1 MPQVKNLMALCC
13 TANVAQEAR
22 RVCQCWPPVK
32 KVVIMQAVA
41 ARSERDKE
49 EEEFKTKVNKL
60 HPSLKRVFGQYRY
73 RRLPTFR
80 GNSGVMVATDGSAK
94 HYQGGALVVIDD
106 DKGGRYVSVL
116 PVDGNLDDMDSF
128 CAELYSILS
137 ALVVLDILV
146 QMKGVKGR
154 VKKIRL
160 WIDSQASITAI
171 KNTL

>member
-1 MPQVKNLMALCC
+1 MV
-13 TANVAQEAR
+13 
-22 RVCQCWPPVK
+22 
-32 KVVIMQAVA
+32 
-41 ARSERDKE
+41 
-49 EEEFKTKVNKL
+49 
-60 HPSLKRVFGQYRY
+60 
-73 RRLPTFR
+73 
-80 GNSGVMVATDGSAK
+80 VATDRSVK
-94 HYQGGALVVIDD
+94 HYQGGELEVIDD
-106 DKGGRYVSVL
+106 GEGGRYVSVL